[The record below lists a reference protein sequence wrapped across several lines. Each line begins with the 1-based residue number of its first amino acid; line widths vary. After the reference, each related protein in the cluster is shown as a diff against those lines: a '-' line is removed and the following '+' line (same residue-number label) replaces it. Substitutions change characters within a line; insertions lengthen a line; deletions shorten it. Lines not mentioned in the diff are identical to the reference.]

1 MNKKK
6 VRKEN
11 ESQKQDNKKK
21 PQTDKVKERGGR
33 VRHTNPY
40 LKRRRLLELTHSRAN
55 TVEMMDYVNKKEA
68 QKL

>member
-1 MNKKK
+1 MSLKSKTIKKK
-6 VRKEN
+6 A
-11 ESQKQDNKKK
+11 
-21 PQTDKVKERGGR
+21 TDRQSKGKGGR